1 MQHVLN
7 IISAK
12 IIIGAPCNVIP
23 GLWELYANTLQ
34 PGERAPAAAPAAG
47 GPAQAHSLPQVWL
60 FGTQMELQPGP

>member
-34 PGERAPAAAPAAG
+34 PGERGGVGGGAAG
-47 GPAQAHSLPQVWL
+47 LGRRRKESKRKEEKKKKRQ
-60 FGTQMELQPGP
+60 EI